1 MRHIVASKDTAPAE
15 THVPLDFERAS
26 TSSVV
31 CMTHHAFKFG
41 TADTYLT
48 PMAVGA
54 MIMGTRTPEPESR
67 RILDHFLTEVT
78 PRYAAPD
85 GKPARG
91 MVDTADCYC
100 WWETP
105 GDMGGHSESLLGS
118 YFADTGTRAA
128 TFLATKA
135 TGLLTDL
142 DGVWNADGGA
152 NWEVART
159 KFVGAAP
166 DVLLSSLAASLER
179 LGVEHIDLYY
189 NHVDD
194 RRTPLVDSV
203 GTFASFVAD
212 GSIGAYGWSNVSTW
226 RLAQIRAVAEANG
239 WPQPAALQQQHSYLR
254 KRAGLEHLSIPGDE
268 QLDYLRAYPD
278 LQLVAYSPVLKGLYS
293 DPAKRATDFWAMDPY
308 KGPDA
313 DARLAAIDAVTADTG
328 ATGNQVVL
336 AWMMAQSS
344 PRVLPL
350 IGARTFDQYLECI
363 EALDVTLTADQ
374 VAILDAA
381 GA

>member
-1 MRHIVASKDTAPAE
+1 
-15 THVPLDFERAS
+15 
-26 TSSVV
+26 
-31 CMTHHAFKFG
+31 
-41 TADTYLT
+41 
-48 PMAVGA
+48 
-54 MIMGTRTPEPESR
+54 
-67 RILDHFLTEVT
+67 
-78 PRYAAPD
+78 
-85 GKPARG
+85 

-100 WWETP
+100 WWEVP
-105 GDMGGHSESLLGS
+105 GEMGGHSESLLGRH
-118 YFADTGTRAA
+118 FADAGTRDA

-142 DGVWNADGGA
+142 DGVWRADGAA

-166 DVLLSSLAASLER
+166 EVLRSSLGASLER
-179 LGVEHIDLYY
+179 LGVERIDLYY

-194 RRTPLVDSV
+194 RRTALVDSV

-212 GSIGAYGWSNVSTW
+212 GRIGAYGWSNVSTW

-268 QLDYLRAYPD
+268 QLDYLRAYTD

-293 DPAKRATDFWAMDPY
+293 DQGKRSADFGAMNPY
-308 KGPDA
+308 NGPDA
-313 DARLAAIDAVTADTG
+313 DARLGAVDAVTAETG

-336 AWMMAQSS
+336 AWMMAQHS
-344 PRVLPL
+344 PTVLPL

-363 EALDVTLTADQ
+363 EALDVTLTAAQ
-374 VAILDAA
+374 VAQLDAA
-381 GA
+381 GV

>member
-1 MRHIVASKDTAPAE
+1 
-15 THVPLDFERAS
+15 
-26 TSSVV
+26 
-31 CMTHHAFKFG
+31 MTHHAFRFG
-41 TADTYLT
+41 TTDTYLT
-48 PMAVGA
+48 PIALGA
-54 MIMGTRTPEPESR
+54 MLMGTRTPEPEAK
-67 RILDHFLTEVT
+67 RILDHFITDVT
-78 PRYAAPD
+78 PRYVAPD
-85 GKPARG
+85 GSPARG
-91 MVDTADCYC
+91 MIDTADCYC
-100 WWETP
+100 WWEAP
-105 GDMGGHSESLLGS
+105 GDMGGHSESLLGRW
-118 YFADTGTRAA
+118 FAGAGTRDA

-142 DGVWNADGGA
+142 DGVWHADGSA

-159 KFVGAAP
+159 KFVGAAES
-166 DVLLSSLAASLER
+166 VLRDSLADSLER
-179 LGVEHIDLYY
+179 LGVDHIDLYY

-194 RRTPLVDSV
+194 RRTPLLESA
-203 GTFASFVAD
+203 GTFASMVAD

-293 DPAKRATDFWAMDPY
+293 DQDKRGADFWAMDPY

-313 DARLAAIDAVTADTG
+313 EARLAAVDSVARATG

-336 AWMMAQSS
+336 AWMMAQNS

-363 EALDVTLTADQ
+363 EALDVVLTADQ
-374 VAILDAA
+374 VATLDAA

>member
-1 MRHIVASKDTAPAE
+1 
-15 THVPLDFERAS
+15 
-26 TSSVV
+26 
-31 CMTHHAFKFG
+31 MTKNAFRFG
-41 TADTYLT
+41 TTDTYLT

-54 MIMGTRTPEPESR
+54 MIMGTRTLEDESR
-67 RILDHFLTEVT
+67 RILDHFITEVT

-85 GKPARG
+85 GSPARG
-91 MVDTADCYC
+91 MIDTADCYC
-100 WWETP
+100 WWEAP
-105 GDMGGHSESLLGS
+105 GDMGGHSESLLGRW
-118 YFADTGTRAA
+118 FADPGTREA

-135 TGLLTDL
+135 TGMITDL
-142 DGVWNADGGA
+142 DGVWNADGSA

-166 DVLLSSLAASLER
+166 EVLRRSLAASLER
-179 LGVEHIDLYY
+179 LGVDSIDLYY

-194 RRTPLVDSV
+194 RRTPLAESV

-226 RLAQIRAVAEANG
+226 RLAQIRATAEANG

-254 KRAGLEHLSIPGDE
+254 KRAGLENLSIPGDE
-268 QLDYLRAYPD
+268 QLDYLRAYND

-293 DPAKRATDFWAMDPY
+293 DKGKRGGDFWAMANY
-308 KGPDA
+308 RGPDA
-313 DARLAAIDAVTADTG
+313 DARLAAVDSVATATG

-336 AWMMAQSS
+336 AWMMAQDS

-350 IGARTFDQYLECI
+350 IGARTFDQYLECV
-363 EALDVTLTADQ
+363 EALDVTLTA
-374 VAILDAA
+374 
-381 GA
+381 